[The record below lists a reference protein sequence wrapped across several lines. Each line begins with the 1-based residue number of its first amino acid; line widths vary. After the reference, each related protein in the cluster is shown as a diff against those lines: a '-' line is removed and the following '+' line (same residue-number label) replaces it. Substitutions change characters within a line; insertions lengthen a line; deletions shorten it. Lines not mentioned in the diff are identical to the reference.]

1 MQFNKNLRISDIF
14 YEAYFSILLFLKK
27 DLGTVFGEVVRRHR
41 NERGLSQMALA
52 AESGLHLTA
61 VGSVE
66 RGRWNPSL
74 HTVFVIARALNC
86 HPQDLVAETFA
97 EDPNLW
103 KNAESKPKGQP
114 GRPRK
119 TNQSELGSN
128 TDRTGEQTGSKN
140 S

>member
-1 MQFNKNLRISDIF
+1 M
-14 YEAYFSILLFLKK
+14 KK

-41 NERGLSQMALA
+41 NKRGLSQMALA

-86 HPQDLVAETFA
+86 DPQDLVAETFA
-97 EDPNLW
+97 ENPDLW
-103 KNAESKPKGQP
+103 KSTESKPKGRP

-119 TNQSELGSN
+119 NRQ
-128 TDRTGEQTGSKN
+128 GEDS
-140 S
+140 